1 MSREREGVPLTATIA
16 GARVITRGRNCYI
29 MDPWRTNKRYSTKGR
44 IEREERL
51 EEGDEEGMQGT
62 TGGPTIDG
70 IKSAKERWLAVLAA
84 RKATSW
90 SRNPGAK
97 EADTIHNRLGEPAR
111 RSNATPNG
119 NYRRP

>member
-1 MSREREGVPLTATIA
+1 MDRKREET
-16 GARVITRGRNCYI
+16 
-29 MDPWRTNKRYSTKGR
+29 
-44 IEREERL
+44 ERERL
-51 EEGDEEGMQGT
+51 EAEIGERGRYARYPR
-62 TGGPTIDG
+62 GPTIDG
-70 IKSAKERWLAVLAA
+70 IKSAKERWVAVLAA

>member
-1 MSREREGVPLTATIA
+1 
-16 GARVITRGRNCYI
+16 
-29 MDPWRTNKRYSTKGR
+29 MDPWRTNKRYSTKGL
-44 IEREERL
+44 IEREKRL
-51 EEGDEEGMQGT
+51 EAEEGDEKGMQGT

-90 SRNPGAK
+90 SRNSGAK

-111 RSNATPNG
+111 RSNATSNG